1 MDPMIQWLFIGTGTF
16 LVWLLLLGSL
26 TLFIRGLDVVWVS
39 SILIGAW
46 SILAFMIMWLFDWL
60 P

>member
-1 MDPMIQWLFIGTGTF
+1 MDPMIQWLFIGIGTF
-16 LVWLLLLGSL
+16 LCWLFLLGSL
-26 TLFIRGLDVVWVS
+26 TIFFRGLEVIWVS

-46 SILAFMIMWLFDWL
+46 SILAFVIMWLFDWL